1 MKKKTKIRL
10 SIIALCCIVSFIIY
24 KGGVIAETRDTWI
37 SDDAY
42 AYCYEIGN
50 QYNICPELL
59 MAVIEKESSGQSDAR
74 NGNCIGLMQI
84 SSIWHQNR
92 MMRLGATDLYCE
104 RDNIL
109 VAADYLS
116 ELFQKYKE
124 PSLVLDIY
132 NGNSK
137 AMWNYENGVIS
148 DYAGDI
154 LDRTAE
160 LERLHGK

>member
-1 MKKKTKIRL
+1 
-10 SIIALCCIVSFIIY
+10 
-24 KGGVIAETRDTWI
+24 
-37 SDDAY
+37 
-42 AYCYEIGN
+42 
-50 QYNICPELL
+50 
-59 MAVIEKESSGQSDAR
+59 
-74 NGNCIGLMQI
+74 
-84 SSIWHQNR
+84 
-92 MMRLGATDLYCE
+92 MMNLGATDLYCE

-116 ELFQKYKE
+116 ELFTKYKE

-132 NGNSK
+132 NGNSN
-137 AMWNYENGVIS
+137 AMRNYDCGVIS

>member
-1 MKKKTKIRL
+1 MPC
-10 SIIALCCIVSFIIY
+10 AVSFHSLFI
-24 KGGVIAETRDTWI
+24 KGGAIAETRDTWI

-59 MAVIEKESSGQSDAR
+59 MAVIEKESSGQATAT
-74 NGNCIGLMQI
+74 NGNCVGLMQV
-84 SSIWHQNR
+84 SARWHRDR
-92 MMRLGATDLYCE
+92 MLRLGATDLYCE

-132 NGNSK
+132 NGNSN
-137 AMWNYENGVIS
+137 AMRNYECGLIS
-148 DYAGDI
+148 DYSGDI
-154 LDRTAE
+154 LDRASE

>member
-1 MKKKTKIRL
+1 M
-10 SIIALCCIVSFIIY
+10 C
-24 KGGVIAETRDTWI
+24 GGAKAETRETWI

-42 AYCYEIGN
+42 SYCYEIGN

-132 NGNSK
+132 NGNSN
-137 AMWNYENGVIS
+137 AMRNYECGVIS
-148 DYAGDI
+148 DYAGKI
-154 LDRTAE
+154 LERASE